1 MKIVTAPHPTLRQK
15 AEPIEKIDKKMV
27 QFIKDLSST
36 LEQKQNPPGVGLAGP
51 QVDKKLRAF
60 AIRPVQGRESSTVPV
75 QVFINPK
82 ITAHSQ
88 DKTLGAKEE
97 EPDLEGCLS
106 IPNVYGPV
114 PRWTWVKLD
123 YQVLEDQRLVDKSK
137 RFSDFPAR
145 IVQHELDHLEGVL
158 FTDYLLE
165 MNLPAYLQEQ
175 NQLIELEDKSILE
188 VY

>member
-1 MKIVTAPHPTLRQK
+1 MEIVTAPNASLRQK
-15 AEPIEKIDKKMV
+15 AEPIKELDKKTV
-27 QFIKDLSST
+27 QFIKTLGTT
-36 LEQKQNPPGVGLAGP
+36 LEQKQDPPGVGLAGP
-51 QVDKKLRAF
+51 QVNKKLRAF
-60 AIRPVQGRESSTVPV
+60 AIRPVKNRGDSVPIK
-75 QVFINPK
+75 VFINPH
-82 ITAHSQ
+82 ITDHSQ
-88 DKTLGAKEE
+88 DKALGAKEG

-114 PRWTWVKLD
+114 PRWTWVELD
-123 YQVLEDQRLVDKSK
+123 YQVLENQKLVDKSK

-165 MNLPAYLQEQ
+165 MDLPAYLQEKD
-175 NQLIELEDKSILE
+175 QLIELDDKSILK